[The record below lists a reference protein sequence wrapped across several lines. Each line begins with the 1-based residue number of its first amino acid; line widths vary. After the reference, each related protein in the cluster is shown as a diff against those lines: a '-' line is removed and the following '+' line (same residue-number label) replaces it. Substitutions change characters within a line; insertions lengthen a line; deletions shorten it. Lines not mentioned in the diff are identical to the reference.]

1 MTHSTLYH
9 RTVGERADD
18 ARFPMSALLALAMA
32 GFITILTE
40 ALPAGLLPQMSAEL
54 GVTPSVAGQL
64 ITVYAIGSLVAAMP
78 LTAAT
83 QHFPRKPL
91 LLCAIAGFAV
101 VNTITAITGS
111 FAIMLLA
118 RFFAGVCAGLLWAM
132 IAGYAARMV
141 SDQQKGRAIAVAMVG
156 TPLALSLGIPAGTLM
171 GSVIGWR
178 STFLLMTALTAILIG
193 WVQAKVPGYPGTA
206 INDRSSIRGTLAIG
220 GIKSV
225 LMVTL
230 LFVLAHNILYTY
242 IAPLV
247 VPAGLE
253 RKLDVVLLMFGLAA
267 IAGIVIVGYL
277 VGRWLRALVLASIML
292 FAAAAFIFGIGGEVP
307 ALFWL
312 AAGVWGLAFGGAA
325 TLFQTAAANTSGRA
339 SDVAQSMI
347 VTVWNLAIAGG
358 GIVGGLL
365 LEHADIGWLPWSVL
379 ALLLPACW
387 IAFAAKDTAFPPG
400 NRAL

>member
-1 MTHSTLYH
+1 MPL
-9 RTVGERADD
+9 A
-18 ARFPMSALLALAMA
+18 ALLALAMS

-40 ALPAGLLPQMSAEL
+40 AQPAGLLPQMSAEL
-54 GVTPSVAGQL
+54 AVSHSAIGQL
-64 ITVYAIGSLVAAMP
+64 ITVYAIGSLVAAIP

-83 QHFPRKPL
+83 QHFRRKPL

-101 VNTITAITGS
+101 VNTITALTES

-118 RFFAGVCAGLLWAM
+118 RFVAGVSAGLLWAM

-141 SDQQKGRAIAVAMVG
+141 PDQLKGRAIAIAMVG
-156 TPLALSLGIPAGTLM
+156 TPLALSIGIPAGTLT
-171 GSVIGWR
+171 GTVIGWR
-178 STFLLMTALTAILIG
+178 ITFSIMTALTVVLVG
-193 WVQAKVPGYPGTA
+193 WVWAKVPDYPGTTISGRA
-206 INDRSSIRGTLAIG
+206 SIRGTLAIS

-247 VPAGLE
+247 VPAGLI
-253 RKLDVVLLMFGLAA
+253 RKLDIVLLVFGGMA

-277 VGRWLRALVLASIML
+277 IGRWLRALTLACIML
-292 FAAAAFIFGIGGEVP
+292 FAMAALLLAIGGEVP
-307 ALFWL
+307 QLFWL
-312 AAGVWGLAFGGAA
+312 ATGAWGLAFGGAA
-325 TLFQTAAANTSGRA
+325 TLFQTAAANTSGQA

-347 VTVWNLAIAGG
+347 VTAWNLAIAGG

-365 LEHADIGWLPWSVL
+365 LEHSGVGWLSWSVL
-379 ALLLPACW
+379 ALLLLALG
-387 IAFAAKDTAFPPG
+387 IAFLAKDSAFPP
-400 NRAL
+400 NQSAL